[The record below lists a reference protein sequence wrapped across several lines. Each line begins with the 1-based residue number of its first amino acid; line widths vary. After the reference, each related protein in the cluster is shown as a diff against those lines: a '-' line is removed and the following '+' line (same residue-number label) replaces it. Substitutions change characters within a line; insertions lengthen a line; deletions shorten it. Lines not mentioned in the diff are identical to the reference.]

1 MNDDFGP
8 KPWHQSNWDF
18 RAALNFIFGGAGA
31 GLLVI
36 VAFSGLAGD
45 ALRAEIVL
53 GMALIGAGLI
63 SVWFEIGR
71 PLRAINVGFNPFT
84 SWMTRES
91 FAAGAVFAL
100 GLSAAWL
107 GSQALAQA
115 AALAALVFAYCQGRM
130 LQAAKGIP
138 AWRVPALAWLIFTT
152 ALAEG
157 AGLFV
162 VLATL
167 FDTPARGV
175 LAYFSLALDR
185 ARAGLVDLPRQR
197 GEKRGASGAGGARP
211 GGKNPDPIRHHR
223 AAGAVAAR
231 LVRGR
236 HCAHRAAA
244 RRCWRAG
251 DRMAVQVCADHARRL
266 QPGFRIAASAGARHQ
281 ITRHPVDRAAPRE
294 SVQCRIRQSPT
305 RASLR

>member
-1 MNDDFGP
+1 MNYEFGP

-18 RAALNFIFGGAGA
+18 RAALNFILGGAGA
-31 GLLVI
+31 GLLV
-36 VAFSGLAGD
+36 VAAFSGLAGG

-71 PLRAINVGFNPFT
+71 PLRAIHVGFNPFT

-162 VLATL
+162 ALAAL

-175 LAYFSLALDR
+175 LAYFSLALVGRGLAWSIYRGSVAKSAARPALAALDR
-185 ARAGLVDLPRQR
+185 AGKILIQFGTIAPLALLLAGLLAADIARIALLFAGV
-197 GEKRGASGAGGARP
+197 GALATGWQFKFAL
-211 GGKNPDPIRHHR
+211 ITR
-223 AAGAVAAR
+223 AAYNQGFA
-231 LVRGR
+231 LPHLPVRG
-236 HCAHRAAA
+236 
-244 RRCWRAG
+244 
-251 DRMAVQVCADHARRL
+251 
-266 QPGFRIAASAGARHQ
+266 
-281 ITRHPVDRAAPRE
+281 TR
-294 SVQCRIRQSPT
+294 
-305 RASLR
+305 

>member
-1 MNDDFGP
+1 MNYGP

-53 GMALIGAGLI
+53 GMGLIGIGLI

-130 LQAAKGIP
+130 LQGAKGIP

-167 FDTPARGV
+167 FDTPAKGV
-175 LAYFSLALDR
+175 LGYFSLALVARGLAWSIYRGSVAKSAARPALVALDR
-185 ARAGLVDLPRQR
+185 AGKILIQFGTIAPLALLLLGLFAADIARIALLLAGV
-197 GEKRGASGAGGARP
+197 GALAAGWQF
-211 GGKNPDPIRHHR
+211 KFVLITR
-223 AAGAVAAR
+223 AAYNQGFA
-231 LVRGR
+231 LPHLPVRG
-236 HCAHRAAA
+236 
-244 RRCWRAG
+244 
-251 DRMAVQVCADHARRL
+251 
-266 QPGFRIAASAGARHQ
+266 
-281 ITRHPVDRAAPRE
+281 TR
-294 SVQCRIRQSPT
+294 
-305 RASLR
+305 

>member
-1 MNDDFGP
+1 MNYEFGP
-8 KPWHQSNWDF
+8 KPWHQTNWDF

-31 GLLVI
+31 GLLVL

-45 ALRAEIVL
+45 GLRAEIVL
-53 GMALIGAGLI
+53 GMGLIGAGLI

-71 PLRAINVGFNPFT
+71 PLRALHVGFNPFT

-115 AALAALVFAYCQGRM
+115 AALAALVFAYCQGRL
-130 LQAAKGIP
+130 LQGAKGIP

-162 VLATL
+162 VLAAL

-175 LAYFSLALDR
+175 LAYFSLALVARALAWSIYRGSVAKSVARPALEALDR
-185 ARAGLVDLPRQR
+185 AGKILIQFGTIAPLALLLLGLFAPDVARIALLLAGV
-197 GEKRGASGAGGARP
+197 GALATGWQF
-211 GGKNPDPIRHHR
+211 KFVLITR
-223 AAGAVAAR
+223 AAYNQGFA
-231 LVRGR
+231 LPHLPVRGVR
-236 HCAHRAAA
+236 
-244 RRCWRAG
+244 
-251 DRMAVQVCADHARRL
+251 
-266 QPGFRIAASAGARHQ
+266 
-281 ITRHPVDRAAPRE
+281 
-294 SVQCRIRQSPT
+294 
-305 RASLR
+305 

>member
-8 KPWHQSNWDF
+8 KPWHQTNWDF
-18 RAALNFIFGGAGA
+18 RAAFNFILGGTGA

-53 GMALIGAGLI
+53 GMGLIGIGLI

-130 LQAAKGIP
+130 LQGAKGIP

-167 FDTPARGV
+167 FDTPAKGV
-175 LAYFSLALDR
+175 LGYFSLALVARGLAWSIYRGSVAKSAARPALVALDR
-185 ARAGLVDLPRQR
+185 AGKILIQFGTIAPLALLLLGLFAADIARIALLLAGV
-197 GEKRGASGAGGARP
+197 GALATGWQF
-211 GGKNPDPIRHHR
+211 KFVLITR
-223 AAGAVAAR
+223 AAYNQGFA
-231 LVRGR
+231 LPHLPVRG
-236 HCAHRAAA
+236 
-244 RRCWRAG
+244 
-251 DRMAVQVCADHARRL
+251 
-266 QPGFRIAASAGARHQ
+266 
-281 ITRHPVDRAAPRE
+281 TR
-294 SVQCRIRQSPT
+294 
-305 RASLR
+305 

>member
-1 MNDDFGP
+1 MNYEFGP
-8 KPWHQSNWDF
+8 KPWHQTNWDL

-45 ALRAEIVL
+45 VLRAELLL

-71 PLRAINVGFNPFT
+71 PLRAIHVGFNPFT

-100 GLSAAWL
+100 GLWAAWL
-107 GSQALAQA
+107 NSQALAQA
-115 AALAALVFAYCQGRM
+115 AALAALVFVYCQGRM
-130 LQAAKGIP
+130 LQGAKGIP
-138 AWRVPALAWLIFTT
+138 AWRVPALAWLIFIT

-175 LAYFSLALDR
+175 LAYFSLALVARGLAWSIYRGSVAKSAARPALAALDR
-185 ARAGLVDLPRQR
+185 AGKILIQFGTIAPLALLLLGFLAADTARIALLL
-197 GEKRGASGAGGARP
+197 AGAGALATGWQF
-211 GGKNPDPIRHHR
+211 KFVLITR
-223 AAGAVAAR
+223 AAYNQGFA
-231 LVRGR
+231 LPHLPVRG
-236 HCAHRAAA
+236 
-244 RRCWRAG
+244 
-251 DRMAVQVCADHARRL
+251 
-266 QPGFRIAASAGARHQ
+266 
-281 ITRHPVDRAAPRE
+281 TR
-294 SVQCRIRQSPT
+294 
-305 RASLR
+305 

>member
-1 MNDDFGP
+1 MNYGP

-53 GMALIGAGLI
+53 GMGLIGAGLI

-107 GSQALAQA
+107 GNPALAQA

-130 LQAAKGIP
+130 LRAAKGIP
-138 AWRVPALAWLIFTT
+138 AWRVPALAWLNFTT

-167 FDTPARGV
+167 FDTSAKGV
-175 LAYFSLALDR
+175 LGYFSLALIARGLAWSIYRGSVAKSAARPALAALDR
-185 ARAGLVDLPRQR
+185 AGKILIQFGTIAPLALLLLGLFAADIARIALLLAGV
-197 GEKRGASGAGGARP
+197 GALATGWQFVL
-211 GGKNPDPIRHHR
+211 ITR
-223 AAGAVAAR
+223 AAYNQGFA
-231 LVRGR
+231 LPHLPVRG
-236 HCAHRAAA
+236 
-244 RRCWRAG
+244 
-251 DRMAVQVCADHARRL
+251 
-266 QPGFRIAASAGARHQ
+266 
-281 ITRHPVDRAAPRE
+281 TR
-294 SVQCRIRQSPT
+294 
-305 RASLR
+305 

>member
-1 MNDDFGP
+1 MNYGP

-53 GMALIGAGLI
+53 GMGLIGAGLI

-107 GSQALAQA
+107 GNPALAQA

-130 LQAAKGIP
+130 LRAAKGIP
-138 AWRVPALAWLIFTT
+138 AWRVPALAWLNFTT

-167 FDTPARGV
+167 FDTSAKGV
-175 LAYFSLALDR
+175 LGYFSLALIARGLAWSIYRGSVAKSAARPALAALDR
-185 ARAGLVDLPRQR
+185 AGKILIQFGTIAPLALLLLGLFAADIARIALLLAGV
-197 GEKRGASGAGGARP
+197 GALATGWQF
-211 GGKNPDPIRHHR
+211 KFVLITR
-223 AAGAVAAR
+223 AAYNQGFA
-231 LVRGR
+231 LPHLPVRG
-236 HCAHRAAA
+236 
-244 RRCWRAG
+244 
-251 DRMAVQVCADHARRL
+251 
-266 QPGFRIAASAGARHQ
+266 
-281 ITRHPVDRAAPRE
+281 TR
-294 SVQCRIRQSPT
+294 
-305 RASLR
+305 